1 MIANK
6 LSIASLNVCGLKRRL
21 FFTEFTDLVQNYDI
35 FCLSETKLLD
45 TDVVSCPGFTFFSLP
60 RRQKFFRRSGGT
72 GFLVRD
78 SLVNFVSIIDSKSKY
93 IAWLK
98 ICKQCLG
105 VDQCRDCDCLY
116 PTPAVKIFFRLRI

>member
-1 MIANK
+1 MTAQSANFQSTKTNNNILQDKQFTISSDK

-21 FFTEFTDLVQNYDI
+21 FYTEFTDLVQNYDI

-45 TDVVSCPGFTFFSLP
+45 TDVISCPGFTFFSQP

-78 SLVNFVSIIDSKSKY
+78 SLVNFVSILDSKSEY

-98 ICKQCLG
+98 KNIS
-105 VDQCRDCDCLY
+105 
-116 PTPAVKIFFRLRI
+116 IS